1 MEILSVSNLELSSF
15 NQLLKM
21 NKSKSSNE
29 LIIDNQVIDS
39 KDKSSKNLSKRLIN
53 YNLSGLSL
61 SSGYSSGNSSIYSID
76 KNNNFDN
83 NGVELKTFKIRRSIV
98 IDDKI
103 IRNEDQSFDEDHEDV
118 NVRKILQKK
127 NLKLNDY
134 DKELTRLAQPNP
146 EVSYQMFL
154 NSKSFNL
161 PLRRIV
167 SDLCLSRSYNAL
179 YENKQMNFYYD
190 HFDCENFIHDDK
202 AFSNNEENIND
213 SIYELICLMKE
224 YRIKE
229 DLLKC
234 NKIAKKFTQIQ
245 LKLFELIKI
254 EDLIKI
260 LLENQIQVKNSLL
273 PLIEF
278 NLLIKKTISRQIL
291 DERCE
296 RLRSEQIII
305 LITLAKKL
313 FSENQDLIS
322 TQTILNVLQ
331 DVSIVKLTKE
341 WRRVRLNKHM
351 FK

>member
-29 LIIDNQVIDS
+29 LINNNQVIDS
-39 KDKSSKNLSKRLIN
+39 KDKGLKNLSKRLIN
-53 YNLSGLSL
+53 YNLSGSSL

-76 KNNNFDN
+76 KNNNLDN
-83 NGVELKTFKIRRSIV
+83 NGVELKTFKIKRSIV

-103 IRNEDQSFDEDHEDV
+103 IPNEHESFGEDHSDINGRE
-118 NVRKILQKK
+118 ILQKK

-146 EVSYQMFL
+146 EVAYQIFF
-154 NSKSFNL
+154 NSKSLNL

-167 SDLCLSRSYNAL
+167 SDLCLSRSYNASI
-179 YENKQMNFYYD
+179 ESKQVNFYYD
-190 HFDCENFIHDDK
+190 DFDCENFVHDDK
-202 AFSNNEENIND
+202 GFLNNEENIND
-213 SIYELICLMKE
+213 NIYELVRLIKE
-224 YRIKE
+224 YRFKE
-229 DLLKC
+229 DLIKC

-278 NLLIKKTISRQIL
+278 NLLIKKIISRQIL

-313 FSENQDLIS
+313 FGENKDLIS

-331 DVSIVKLTKE
+331 NVSIVKLTKE
-341 WRRVRLNKHM
+341 WRRVRLNKYI